1 MHPQGSAEGSAEN
14 SVNFIENNGRI
25 NALNNLNNGQYLVI
39 TIINSGC
46 AVPLLKSE
54 LQNDLKNELKNDLK
68 NDLKNVAINDDQ
80 NQKVRDNNN
89 NKSKS
94 RTPLGFTP
102 SPRAL
107 SLRIAKGNF
116 IGNYFYHYFYSIFYF
131 CAICACVL

>member
-54 LQNDLKNELKNDLK
+54 LKNDLKNELKNDLK

-89 NKSKS
+89 KSKS

-107 SLRIAKGNF
+107 SLRIAKGKF
-116 IGNYFYHYFYSIFYF
+116 SGHYFYHHF
-131 CAICACVL
+131 CVMYTYVW